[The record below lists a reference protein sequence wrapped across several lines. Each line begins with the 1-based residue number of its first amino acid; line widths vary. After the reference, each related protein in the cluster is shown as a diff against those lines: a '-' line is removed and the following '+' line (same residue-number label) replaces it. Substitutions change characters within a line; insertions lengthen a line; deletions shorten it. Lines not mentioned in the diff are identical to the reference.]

1 MTNVPETLVEIL
13 LLSGMLLS
21 LLGLIVPFFPGVTV
35 IWVLAL
41 LQGVISGFGWQGW
54 VFVGILTLLALFGWI
69 ADNALMGAKAR
80 QSGAHWLSLIAAL
93 VTGFVGSLFLT
104 PLGGLL
110 VALATVF
117 LIEYAYSKKLET
129 AWHIFKQTLTG
140 WGWAFVV
147 RFVAGLLMIGVWGLW
162 ALLG

>member
-1 MTNVPETLVEIL
+1 MANISETLIEL
-13 LLSGMLLS
+13 LLLIGMLFS

-41 LQGVISGFGWQGW
+41 LQGVIFGFDW
-54 VFVGILTLLALFGWI
+54 VAWIFVAVLTILAIFGWI

-80 QSGAHWLSLIAAL
+80 QSGAHWPSLIGAL

-110 VALATVF
+110 IALATVF
-117 LIEYAYSKKLET
+117 LAELAYSKDVET
-129 AWHIFKQTLTG
+129 AWRIFKQTLSG
-140 WGWAFVV
+140 WGWAFAV
-147 RFVAGLLMIGVWGLW
+147 RFSAGLLMILIWGIW
-162 ALLG
+162 ALWR